1 MKLFDGSLHEW
12 IMITKVL
19 GHEKARIS
27 LSKSAG
33 VGLSWGEVPRMNGS
47 KNTRPIEMLADQC
60 TDEHTAA
67 SQLWCTLA
75 THLTEQQVELHVVTE
90 LQLVK

>member
-1 MKLFDGSLHEW
+1 
-12 IMITKVL
+12 
-19 GHEKARIS
+19 
-27 LSKSAG
+27 
-33 VGLSWGEVPRMNGS
+33 MNGS